1 MGAYLA
7 KQLISLVFT
16 LAVAGVIIFSLVRMV
31 PGDPVIAVIGE
42 GQYTQEQYDATK
54 RRMGLDQPFHTQLID
69 YVRDALTLDLGTS
82 FRNERPVWQNIV
94 EQLPYTM
101 HLAMMSLVF
110 ALVIG
115 LPLGVF
121 AAMYRNTW
129 FDQSAMVGALAALC
143 VPNFLLGLIFI
154 VIFSGRLGWFPSFG
168 TGTEGGVGNLFRHAF
183 IPAVVLGASAAGVQA
198 RMTRSALLEVMSRDY
213 IRTARAKGLA
223 ERRVIVRHALH
234 NAFVPILTVLGMDLA
249 RLLTGTMIIETLFG
263 RLGVGKTLVD
273 AILFRDYPQI
283 QGTLLVFVIII
294 VVVNTLTDIAY
305 TLVDPRIRVS

>member
-1 MGAYLA
+1 MGEYLA
-7 KQLISLVFT
+7 KQIVSLVFT
-16 LAVAGVIIFSLVRMV
+16 LAVASVIIFSLVRMV

-42 GQYTQEQYDATK
+42 GQYTQEQYNATE
-54 RRMGLDQPFHTQLID
+54 RRLGLDQPFYRQLGNYAKGAI
-69 YVRDALTLDLGTS
+69 TLDLGTS

-94 EQLPYTM
+94 EQLPYTI
-101 HLAMMSLVF
+101 HLAVMSLIF

-121 AAMYRNTW
+121 AALYRNTW
-129 FDQSAMVGALAALC
+129 FDQTAMVGALAALC

-168 TGTEGGVGNLFRHAF
+168 TGTDGGIVDLFRHALL
-183 IPAVVLGASAAGVQA
+183 PAIVLGASAAGVQA

-223 ERRVIVRHALH
+223 ERRVVFGHALQ
-234 NAFVPILTVLGMDLA
+234 NAFVPILTVMGMDLA

-283 QGTLLVFVIII
+283 QGTLLVFVVIV

-305 TLVDPRIRVS
+305 TLVDPRIRVG